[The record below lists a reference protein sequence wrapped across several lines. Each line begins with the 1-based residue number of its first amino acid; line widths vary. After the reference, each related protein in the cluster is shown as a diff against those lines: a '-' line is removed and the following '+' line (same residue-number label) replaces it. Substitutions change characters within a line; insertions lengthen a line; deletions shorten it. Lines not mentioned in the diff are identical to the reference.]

1 MPRGGSKPGQRRGGR
16 KPGTPNKLPK
26 GERALV
32 GRRCLRPRKT
42 GTAEPTGTMRATRS
56 ECPSWLRPVPKT
68 ERRIDGG
75 PPVAKSSA
83 ETEAQRPGLADLRQ
97 PISRGF
103 LHTAISGGAP
113 GFFYARCARNQ
124 VDRRLDASSAHGPER
139 NACGM
144 RWRQSRA
151 RLSRE
156 KLLHLVE
163 GFLKSTHVILR
174 KNEGNNTL
182 LGGTD
187 DKLDPGPSTYREMRD
202 VRRFRLRH
210 GADDFPGVR
219 LRLHRLRP
227 EVD

>member
-1 MPRGGSKPGQRRGGR
+1 MFAPKKDGNGRAYWDNEGDVERMPG
-16 KPGTPNKLPK
+16 
-26 GERALV
+26 
-32 GRRCLRPRKT
+32 
-42 GTAEPTGTMRATRS
+42 
-56 ECPSWLRPVPKT
+56 WLRPVPKT

-124 VDRRLDASSAHGPER
+124 VDRRLDASSAHGRER

-163 GFLKSTHVILR
+163 SFLKSTHVILR

-187 DKLDPGPSTYREMRD
+187 DKFDPGPSTYREMRD

>member
-1 MPRGGSKPGQRRGGR
+1 MPRLEGGPHGLKADPSARADDQDYRHGVMLPVGPAWLTVMCDAGSRTARWAGSATARQSSLACPFSKPH
-16 KPGTPNKLPK
+16 
-26 GERALV
+26 
-32 GRRCLRPRKT
+32 PRHAA
-42 GTAEPTGTMRATRS
+42 TARV
-56 ECPSWLRPVPKT
+56 PS
-68 ERRIDGG
+68 
-75 PPVAKSSA
+75 A
-83 ETEAQRPGLADLRQ
+83 
-97 PISRGF
+97 
-103 LHTAISGGAP
+103 H
-113 GFFYARCARNQ
+113 
-124 VDRRLDASSAHGPER
+124 ASSAHGRER

-144 RWRQSRA
+144 RWRLSRA

-163 GFLKSTHVILR
+163 SFLKSTHVILR

-210 GADDFPGVR
+210 GADDLPGVR

>member
-1 MPRGGSKPGQRRGGR
+1 MFAIALLLVRMLCDCFRPRPRLEAEILILRHQLNVLQQR
-16 KPGTPNKLPK
+16 TPRRRLHLRWID
-26 GERALV
+26 RALFIWLYH
-32 GRRCLRPRKT
+32 RYPRILDAVPSQNPAHVT
-42 GTAEPTGTMRATRS
+42 PQPREFHLLTFI
-56 ECPSWLRPVPKT
+56 CP
-68 ERRIDGG
+68 
-75 PPVAKSSA
+75 
-83 ETEAQRPGLADLRQ
+83 RPGKE
-97 PISRGF
+97 
-103 LHTAISGGAP
+103 
-113 GFFYARCARNQ
+113 C
-124 VDRRLDASSAHGPER
+124 
-139 NACGM
+139 CGM

-163 GFLKSTHVILR
+163 SFLKSTHVILR
-174 KNEGNNTL
+174 KNERNNTL

>member
-1 MPRGGSKPGQRRGGR
+1 MPRLEGGPHGLKADPSARADDQDYRHGVM
-16 KPGTPNKLPK
+16 LP
-26 GERALV
+26 V
-32 GRRCLRPRKT
+32 GRAWLTVMCDA
-42 GTAEPTGTMRATRS
+42 GSCTARWAGGLKRVSRAVAVARRAPGRATRS
-56 ECPSWLRPVPKT
+56 GSATARQSSLA
-68 ERRIDGG
+68 G
-75 PPVAKSSA
+75 PFSKPHP
-83 ETEAQRPGLADLRQ
+83 R
-97 PISRGF
+97 
-103 LHTAISGGAP
+103 HTAT
-113 GFFYARCARNQ
+113 ARVPSAH
-124 VDRRLDASSAHGPER
+124 ASSAHGWER

-163 GFLKSTHVILR
+163 SFLKSTHVILR
-174 KNEGNNTL
+174 KNERNNTL

-202 VRRFRLRH
+202 VRRFHLRH
-210 GADDFPGVR
+210 GADDLPGVR

>member
-1 MPRGGSKPGQRRGGR
+1 MLERVDPPC
-16 KPGTPNKLPK
+16 LVAI
-26 GERALV
+26 ERAIV
-32 GRRCLRPRKT
+32 C
-42 GTAEPTGTMRATRS
+42 MRM
-56 ECPSWLRPVPKT
+56 
-68 ERRIDGG
+68 
-75 PPVAKSSA
+75 
-83 ETEAQRPGLADLRQ
+83 PGLADLRQ

-124 VDRRLDASSAHGPER
+124 VDRRLDASSAHGRER

-163 GFLKSTHVILR
+163 SFLKSTHVILR
-174 KNEGNNTL
+174 KNERNNTL
-182 LGGTD
+182 LGRTD

-202 VRRFRLRH
+202 V
-210 GADDFPGVR
+210 
-219 LRLHRLRP
+219 
-227 EVD
+227 

>member
-1 MPRGGSKPGQRRGGR
+1 MNRARSIQRKCNADVFRAAEAPNTMHTVRDIPSSAPTASMGSGRIEPRDQATSPILRSKLLLAG
-16 KPGTPNKLPK
+16 
-26 GERALV
+26 
-32 GRRCLRPRKT
+32 
-42 GTAEPTGTMRATRS
+42 RATRS
-56 ECPSWLRPVPKT
+56 GSATARQSSLACPFSKPHPR
-68 ERRIDGG
+68 
-75 PPVAKSSA
+75 
-83 ETEAQRPGLADLRQ
+83 
-97 PISRGF
+97 
-103 LHTAISGGAP
+103 HTAT
-113 GFFYARCARNQ
+113 ARVPSAH
-124 VDRRLDASSAHGPER
+124 ASSAHGRER

-163 GFLKSTHVILR
+163 SFLKSTHVILR
-174 KNEGNNTL
+174 KNERNNTL

-187 DKLDPGPSTYREMRD
+187 DKLDPRPSTYREMRD

-210 GADDFPGVR
+210 GADDLPGVR